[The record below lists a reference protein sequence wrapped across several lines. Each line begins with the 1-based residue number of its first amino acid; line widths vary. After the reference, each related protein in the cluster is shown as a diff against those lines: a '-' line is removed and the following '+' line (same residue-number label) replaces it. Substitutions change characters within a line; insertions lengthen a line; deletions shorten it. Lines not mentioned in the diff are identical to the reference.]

1 MAQRKDIGMGSYDH
15 NSAKRWA
22 AGAPELTLLQLA
34 RQTQKARINCSKHFP
49 KNVFRDSAWDIMLEL
64 FIVAEEQR
72 TMCVKEAVAVSG
84 ETPTSSLRRI
94 EGLEEA
100 GLVIRSYDPIDHR
113 RVLVTLSAKGR
124 TAMISFLKH
133 LFDASGGALGNEK
146 AAKPVSFFPV
156 ARERTRNADD

>member
-1 MAQRKDIGMGSYDH
+1 
-15 NSAKRWA
+15 
-22 AGAPELTLLQLA
+22 
-34 RQTQKARINCSKHFP
+34 
-49 KNVFRDSAWDIMLEL
+49 MLEL

-72 TMCVKEAVAVSG
+72 TMCVKEAIAVLG

-94 EGLEEA
+94 EGLKEA

-113 RVLVTLSAKGR
+113 RVLVTLSAHGR

-133 LFDASGGALGNEK
+133 LFDASGGASGDKK
-146 AAKPVSFFPV
+146 AVKPISFFPV